1 MGKDDDFKDDYR
13 RTGRADTDLVLAP
26 GEYAYIQDGTKGII
40 SVYVGPQKT
49 SLSQTDFPVNWDSAR
64 RQYNRCE
71 QSAAIHPFP
80 SAPEGYYMV
89 LQNPVPNGK
98 EEHPSGGK
106 VTQHIDL
113 CMGRKIN
120 MPGPS
125 TFPLWPGQS
134 ADVIE
139 GHRLRSNQYLLVR
152 IYNDEEAQHNWDK
165 AVIKLQ
171 NPDVGQQGGEAGVQV
186 KTTDVVSAVAKVEK
200 PTMGQLI
207 IVRGVDVSFYI
218 PPTGVE
224 VVPDE
229 NKQFVRS
236 AVTLERLEYCILL
249 NESGDK
255 RYVVGPDVVF
265 PKPTE
270 TFVEGVGDDS
280 GKTRKFRAIELNEI
294 QGLYVKVI
302 ADYKEREKT
311 FKAGDELFITGKE
324 QAIYYPRPEHS
335 IIRYGEQTKHFAVVI
350 PPGEARYVLDRMS
363 GAVELVNGP
372 KMFLADPRKQVMVKR
387 ILSDKE
393 LELWFPSN
401 TEAVRVNSVLR
412 QAAVIQG
419 LEFVTLQKKEESSG
433 FIDRS
438 TINSAE
444 SFQRGSKFN
453 EPRTITLDN
462 KYDGSVRIEV
472 WPGYAILVVSKTGKR
487 RVVIGPEMTHLEYDE
502 TLLPFTLSTGRPKT
516 DDKLIRTVYLK
527 VRNNTVS
534 DLVLA
539 ETKDLCEVKV
549 EVSYRVNFM
558 GDDPEVWFEVDNY
571 VKFLTD
577 HIRSLLRHAIKQR
590 SIEDFYQN
598 ATSIVRDTVLGIARE
613 GSEGRLGRN
622 FQENGMH
629 VYDVEILD
637 VKIGNDQIANLLV
650 KAQQD
655 VVETGLKTAALER
668 ICSFTLK
675 EEGLKRS
682 TANAKAE
689 TSSNQHQLDVSGVK
703 RQLEIGLEN
712 IKNRGNVQV
721 EETKANLNRQVDL
734 DQISK
739 AELER
744 AKFKLD
750 QEFIDFNR
758 RLEAES
764 KSIKDQVAAVS
775 DKLAGALTL
784 LAHTNLAEQVSKD
797 MAPIVALGGGNA
809 EDMFNKFVTGTF
821 MQDLLA
827 RTRKDNKSVED

>member
-675 EEGLKRS
+675 EEGLKRG

-689 TSSNQHQLDVSGVK
+689 TSSNQHQLDV
-703 RQLEIGLEN
+703 LEM
-712 IKNRGNVQV
+712 
-721 EETKANLNRQVDL
+721 
-734 DQISK
+734 
-739 AELER
+739 
-744 AKFKLD
+744 
-750 QEFIDFNR
+750 DF
-758 RLEAES
+758 
-764 KSIKDQVAAVS
+764 
-775 DKLAGALTL
+775 
-784 LAHTNLAEQVSKD
+784 
-797 MAPIVALGGGNA
+797 
-809 EDMFNKFVTGTF
+809 
-821 MQDLLA
+821 
-827 RTRKDNKSVED
+827 